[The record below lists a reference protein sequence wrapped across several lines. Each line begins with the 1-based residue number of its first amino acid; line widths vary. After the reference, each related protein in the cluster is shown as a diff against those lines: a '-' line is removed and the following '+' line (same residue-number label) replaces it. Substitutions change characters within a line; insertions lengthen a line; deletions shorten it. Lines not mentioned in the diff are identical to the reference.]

1 MDYEKSMTM
10 KKMMLSLV
18 LTLLSLTLYAQTES
32 PHLSFKGVPIDGT
45 LSEYVQKMKQK
56 GFDYMGTE
64 DGIAILT
71 GDFAAYKGC
80 TIGVS
85 TLKQK
90 DLVSKIIVLFPD
102 CDTWAPLSRNY
113 FLLKEMLTE
122 KYGEPANV
130 IEEFQGYSEP
140 KDDAS
145 RMTKV
150 QIDQCKYITT
160 FKTPKGEIQLS
171 ISHKGVTKC
180 FVVLTYKDGINS
192 DIIRAKAMEDL

>member
-90 DLVSKIIVLFPD
+90 DLVSKIIVFFPD

-130 IEEFQGYSEP
+130 IEKFQGYSEP

-171 ISHKGVTKC
+171 ISHKGIMKC
-180 FVVLTYKDGINS
+180 FVVLTYEDGINS

>member
-90 DLVSKIIVLFPD
+90 DLVSKIIVFFPD
-102 CDTWAPLSRNY
+102 CDTWAQLAHNY
-113 FLLKEMLTE
+113 FSLKEMLTE
-122 KYGEPANV
+122 KYGKPANV
-130 IEEFQGYSEP
+130 IEKFQGYSLP
-140 KDDAS
+140 RDDDS
-145 RMTKV
+145 KMHEVKMDR
-150 QIDQCKYITT
+150 CKYGTT
-160 FKTPKGEIQLS
+160 FKTSKGDIGLY
-171 ISHKGVTKC
+171 ISHDGARNCYVK
-180 FVVLTYKDGINS
+180 LTYLDKING